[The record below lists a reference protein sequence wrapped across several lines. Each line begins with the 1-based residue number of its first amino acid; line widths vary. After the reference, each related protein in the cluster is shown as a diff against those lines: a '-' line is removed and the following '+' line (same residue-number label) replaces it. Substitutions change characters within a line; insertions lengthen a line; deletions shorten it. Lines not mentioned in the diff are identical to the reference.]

1 MAAFQK
7 FNNAWWKQLG
17 RVEIKIK
24 SLTVLSMIYKTI
36 QPGLSVSKPLFPL
49 PLVLFPGGRLPLQI
63 FEARYLDMVGQ
74 CMREGTQFVVTML
87 RPQGFADVGCEV
99 SVRDF
104 DQLSNGLLGI
114 LAVGECKQYLFNPT
128 QRDDGLWVADAADS
142 PLEPSCEM
150 PDNHLGLIDLLES
163 LQVHP
168 AIRGLYNE
176 IDYTDASEVGA
187 RLTELLPIENEVK
200 QFFFEMQDPLKR
212 LEVSK
217 LQIPGRG
224 A

>member
-1 MAAFQK
+1 
-7 FNNAWWKQLG
+7 
-17 RVEIKIK
+17 
-24 SLTVLSMIYKTI
+24 MIYETM

-128 QRDDGLWVADAADS
+128 QRDDGLWVADATDG

-150 PDNHLGLIDLLES
+150 PNNHLGLIELLES

-168 AIRGLYNE
+168 AVRGLYDE

-200 QFFFEMQDPLKR
+200 QSFFEMQDPLKR
-212 LEVSK
+212 LEGLELEVSK
-217 LQIPGRG
+217 LQIPGRD